1 MYRFASAVFLSSLL
15 LTSLGSGQESDTEEV
30 SADSAEVLPSGLPVK
45 LDLSRRALK
54 NFLTDETALTPY
66 QTEESISDFP
76 GAFTIGSPQA
86 RFAVIWAPTS
96 CRIVGVLDLEAPADG
111 ESPPYTILASGIA
124 PTTSIPGSSGS
135 PVYFGMR
142 MSEGR
147 PEFLYTHGSHAI
159 AESIWLED
167 DGAILKQRFVLR
179 KGASP
184 LRLTFPSE
192 WVPLIESSA
201 GEWKDNILEI
211 AGESIEEVTLLYRLD
226 ARETKEEVSE

>member
-1 MYRFASAVFLSSLL
+1 
-15 LTSLGSGQESDTEEV
+15 
-30 SADSAEVLPSGLPVK
+30 
-45 LDLSRRALK
+45 
-54 NFLTDETALTPY
+54 
-66 QTEESISDFP
+66 
-76 GAFTIGSPQA
+76 
-86 RFAVIWAPTS
+86 
-96 CRIVGVLDLEAPADG
+96 
-111 ESPPYTILASGIA
+111 
-124 PTTSIPGSSGS
+124 
-135 PVYFGMR
+135 
-142 MSEGR
+142 
-147 PEFLYTHGSHAI
+147 